1 MEKENLNL
9 NQEKRNL
16 TYMFVVSLYKN
27 NGNIEKTIKD
37 FNNDVHD
44 ESEKINKLIDEKV
57 EENLKDACK
66 NEILKNFQSNVI
78 GVLDIFFNEKNGLIT
93 NNKREEI
100 EKLMEEAIEY
110 HYKRLKQ
117 IEDEKC

>member
-1 MEKENLNL
+1 
-9 NQEKRNL
+9 
-16 TYMFVVSLYKN
+16 MFVVSLYKN

-37 FNNDVHD
+37 FNNYVHD

-66 NEILKNFQSNVI
+66 NEIFKNFQSNVI
-78 GVLDIFFNEKNGLIT
+78 EVLDIFFNEKNRLIT

-100 EKLMEEAIEY
+100 GKLMEEAIEY
-110 HYKRLKQ
+110 YSQRLKQ
-117 IEDEKC
+117 IDDEKC